1 LKVNSKETQAMSQMQ
16 PENQSGNQF
25 ENQPEPPIEMPA
37 ATARP
42 STPRGFAAMNSER
55 QREIASMGGKTAHQ
69 RGAAHRFT
77 SEEARK
83 AGRKG
88 GETVSRDRDYM
99 VDIGRRGGNARS
111 VSMQLREKASA

>member
-1 LKVNSKETQAMSQMQ
+1 MSMSELNREESTIEANQAEGPS
-16 PENQSGNQF
+16 EST
-25 ENQPEPPIEMPA
+25 A
-37 ATARP
+37 ARP
-42 STPRGFAAMNSER
+42 SSPRGFAAMNRER

-77 SEEARK
+77 SEEAQK

-88 GETVSRDRDYM
+88 GESVSRNRDYM

-111 VSMQLREKASA
+111 VSMQLRQKASA

>member
-1 LKVNSKETQAMSQMQ
+1 MHQMQ
-16 PENQSGNQF
+16 PHNLIENQIAS
-25 ENQPEPPIEMPA
+25 QPETPIETPVEP
-37 ATARP
+37 ARP
-42 STPRGFAAMNSER
+42 SAPRGFAAMNSER

-88 GETVSRDRDYM
+88 GETVSQNRDYM